1 MKLNRKLLFFPAL
14 AVGIITLVVMI
25 ETRPDVPTKPA
36 GDRARP
42 VEVMTMTPVS
52 MAPEAI
58 GFGQVSPKFEW
69 KAIAEVTGKV
79 VYRNPDLERGRI
91 LTAGTEVLRIDPL
104 DYELK
109 LIQAKADLGSSET
122 QLKKLAL
129 ENSNSKSSL
138 KIEKN
143 RLKLAETELKR
154 IQDLRSKKVASQ
166 SDVDAQQQ
174 TYLAQQKLVQDIENQ
189 MALYPDEK
197 KVAEA
202 LVEVNQAKV
211 KEAERSLEKTS
222 IVLPRD
228 LRISS
233 VDIELNQ
240 VVNLQHEMIVAQGL
254 DVMEVEAQLSIHD
267 MQLLVQSL
275 ETKERDA
282 VGSPLPSFS
291 RLNAEVTL
299 SSGNLKATWPAKVAR
314 VSDSIDPTQAT
325 AGVILEVE
333 QDYSQLSPSG
343 TPPMV
348 SGMLVRAKIEGTESA
363 AWVIP
368 ERALHGDKVYLFEDS
383 KLKIMPVTVLYR
395 RDQQV
400 VVDGD
405 FSDGDT
411 LILNDLL
418 PAIPGMLLKFE
429 MLEDEPQASEG
440 DA

>member
-14 AVGIITLVVMI
+14 AVGVITLVVMI

-58 GFGQVSPKFEW
+58 GFGKVSPKFEW

-109 LIQAKADLGSSET
+109 LIQTKADLGSSET

-138 KIEKN
+138 RIEKN

-154 IQDLRSKKVASQ
+154 IQDLRNKKVASQ

-202 LVEVNQAKV
+202 LIEVNQAKV

-240 VVNLQHEMIVAQGL
+240 VVNLQQEMIVAQGL

-299 SSGNLKATWPAKVAR
+299 SSGNMEATWPAKVAR

-333 QDYSQLSPSG
+333 QDYSQLSPGG

-383 KLKIMPVTVLYR
+383 KLKILPVTVLYR
-395 RDQQV
+395 RDQKV
-400 VVDGD
+400 IVDGN
-405 FSDGDT
+405 FADGDT

-418 PAIPGMLLKFE
+418 PAIPGMLLK
-429 MLEDEPQASEG
+429 LETLDDEPNPLEG